1 MGKKKELRDNACLA
15 EPPDYWQGHT
25 LTGGNA
31 NLHTVGSRIELSLH
45 GHRDG
50 EAVTATIGMSPGEA
64 RVLRALLDRHIKVAE
79 HNEGL

>member
-1 MGKKKELRDNACLA
+1 MGKKKRDEAWLMEAPNYR
-15 EPPDYWQGHT
+15 PGHT
-25 LTGGNA
+25 IRGGNA